1 LSNYNY
7 QNRSNSGSGRSGDR
21 SVRRGSSAGRV
32 SASRASAG
40 RSSDYSQRG
49 GSSANRV
56 SASRGSNGGQK
67 RRSAGRSSGSAKSYT
82 STRVLHILAVIGV
95 TLLFIIVAAFL
106 ACFILFKGP
115 SDSIKREAVSTFH
128 EMSAMKWLPGVFLPK
143 DEVDSILEGG
153 KMVEVDEGTVTNLD
167 LIDMTATES
176 AESQEPIEI
185 QDVTGSSYKGKLMI
199 IKDPSKVFLGT
210 VPEFYE
216 GPGEVVADI
225 MTHYPG
231 AVAGVNG
238 GDFVDMGSYSYTA
251 QPLGAIISNGQ
262 VVYCDADYD
271 KAYHLSGFTND
282 NKFFMGNITINEA
295 LEMGVRDAVYTV
307 HETGP
312 FLVMDGEAMVDQVPD
327 SATYGGGKNPRTAI
341 GQRADGSI
349 ILLVVDGRQANS
361 LGATFKD
368 LAYVMLEQG
377 AVNACAMDGGT
388 SSQMV
393 YYGEVINNPYSPTG
407 PRKCPTAWLVYE

>member
-1 LSNYNY
+1 MST
-7 QNRSNSGSGRSGDR
+7 
-21 SVRRGSSAGRV
+21 
-32 SASRASAG
+32 
-40 RSSDYSQRG
+40 
-49 GSSANRV
+49 
-56 SASRGSNGGQK
+56 K
-67 RRSAGRSSGSAKSYT
+67 RKSTKSYT
-82 STRVLHILAVIGV
+82 TTRIVHILAVIGI
-95 TLLFIIVAAFL
+95 TLLFIIVAAFF
-106 ACFILFKGP
+106 ACLILFKGP
-115 SDSIKREAVSTFH
+115 SPSIKIEAVNTFT

-143 DEVDSILEGG
+143 EEVDGILNSSR
-153 KMVEVDEGTVTNLD
+153 MVEVDEGTVTNLD
-167 LIDMTATES
+167 LIDTTAKEPEES
-176 AESQEPIEI
+176 ESHDPIEI
-185 QDVTGSSYKGKLMI
+185 QDVSGGSYKGKLMI
-199 IKDPSKVFLGT
+199 IQDPSKVFLGT

-216 GPGEVVADI
+216 GAGEVVADI
-225 MTHYPG
+225 ITHYPG

-251 QPLGAIISNGQ
+251 QPLGAIISQGE
-262 VVYCDADYD
+262 VLYCDADYD
-271 KAYHLSGFTND
+271 KIYHLSGFTND
-282 NKFFMGNITINEA
+282 NKFFMGNISINDA

-312 FLVMDGEAMVDQVPD
+312 FLVMDGEALIDTVPD

-393 YYGEVINNPYSPTG
+393 YQGEVINNPYSPTG

>member
-1 LSNYNY
+1 MST
-7 QNRSNSGSGRSGDR
+7 
-21 SVRRGSSAGRV
+21 
-32 SASRASAG
+32 
-40 RSSDYSQRG
+40 
-49 GSSANRV
+49 
-56 SASRGSNGGQK
+56 K
-67 RRSAGRSSGSAKSYT
+67 RRTSSKSYT
-82 STRVLHILAVIGV
+82 STRIGHILAVIGI
-95 TLLFIIVAAFL
+95 TLLFIVVAAFVAL
-106 ACFILFKGP
+106 LILFKGP
-115 SDSIKREAVSTFH
+115 SQTAKNEAVPTFH
-128 EMSAMKWLPGVFLPK
+128 EMSAMKWVPHLFLSNEEI
-143 DEVDSILEGG
+143 DNILNSS
-153 KMVEVDEGTVTNLD
+153 KMVEVEEGTVTNLD
-167 LIDMTATES
+167 LIDTTTLVEDTS
-176 AESQEPIEI
+176 SQEPIVI

-199 IKDPSKVFLGT
+199 IRDPSKVFLGT

-225 MTHYPG
+225 ITHYPG

-238 GDFVDMGSYSYTA
+238 GDFIDMGSYSYTA
-251 QPLGAIISNGQ
+251 QPLGAVISNGQ
-262 VVYCDADYD
+262 VVYCSADYD
-271 KAYHLSGFTND
+271 TPYHLSGFTSD

-312 FLVMDGEAMVDQVPD
+312 FLVMDGVALINEVPD

-349 ILLVVDGRQANS
+349 LLLVVDGRQANS

-368 LAYVMLEQG
+368 LAYIMLEYG

>member
-1 LSNYNY
+1 MSKK
-7 QNRSNSGSGRSGDR
+7 RKK
-21 SVRRGSSAGRV
+21 SSR
-32 SASRASAG
+32 
-40 RSSDYSQRG
+40 
-49 GSSANRV
+49 
-56 SASRGSNGGQK
+56 
-67 RRSAGRSSGSAKSYT
+67 SYT
-82 STRVLHILAVIGV
+82 SARITHILAVIGT
-95 TLLFIIVAAFL
+95 TLLFIIVAAFIAL
-106 ACFILFKGP
+106 LILFKGP
-115 SDSIKREAVSTFH
+115 SDTAKKEAVNTFT
-128 EMSAMKWLPGVFLPK
+128 EMSAMKWVPKMFLPAE
-143 DEVDSILEGG
+143 EVQSILDASR
-153 KMVEVDEGTVTNLD
+153 MVEVEAGTVTNLD
-167 LIDMTATES
+167 LIDTTVS
-176 AESQEPIEI
+176 TVSDSQEPIEI

-199 IKDPSKVFLGT
+199 IRDPSKVFLGT

-225 MTHYPG
+225 ISHYPG

-251 QPLGAIISNGQ
+251 QPLGAIISNGE
-262 VVYCDADYD
+262 VVFCAGDYD
-271 KAYHLSGFTND
+271 TPYHLSGFTSD

-295 LEMGVRDAVYTV
+295 LNMGVRDAVYTV

-312 FLVMDGEAMVDQVPD
+312 FLVMDGEALINEVPD

-368 LAYVMLEQG
+368 LAYVMLDYG

>member
-1 LSNYNY
+1 M
-7 QNRSNSGSGRSGDR
+7 NR
-21 SVRRGSSAGRV
+21 
-32 SASRASAG
+32 
-40 RSSDYSQRG
+40 
-49 GSSANRV
+49 
-56 SASRGSNGGQK
+56 K
-67 RRSAGRSSGSAKSYT
+67 RRKSSKSYT
-82 STRVLHILAVIGV
+82 KTRVAHICAVAGT
-95 TLLFIIVAAFL
+95 TLLFLIVACLIAL
-106 ACFILFKGP
+106 LILFKGP
-115 SDSIKREAVSTFH
+115 SESIKKEAVNTFT
-128 EMSAMKWLPGVFLPK
+128 EMSAMKWVPKLFLPAE
-143 DEVDSILEGG
+143 EVSQILESSR
-153 KMVEVDEGTVTNLD
+153 MVEVEAGTVTNLD
-167 LIDMTATES
+167 LIDTTAPVIT
-176 AESQEPIEI
+176 ESQEPIEI

-199 IKDPSKVFLGT
+199 IRDPSKVFLGT

-231 AVAGVNG
+231 TIAGVNG

-251 QPLGAIISNGQ
+251 QPLGAIISNGE
-262 VVYCDADYD
+262 VKYCAGDYD
-271 KAYHLSGFTND
+271 TPYHLSGFTSD

-295 LEMGVRDAVYTV
+295 LAMGVRDAVYTV

-312 FLVMDGEAMVDQVPD
+312 FLVMDGEALINEVPD

-368 LAYVMLEQG
+368 LAYVMLDYG

-388 SSQMV
+388 SSQMI
-393 YYGEVINNPYSPTG
+393 YKGEVINNPYSPTG

>member
-1 LSNYNY
+1 MSKK
-7 QNRSNSGSGRSGDR
+7 RKKT
-21 SVRRGSSAGRV
+21 
-32 SASRASAG
+32 SR
-40 RSSDYSQRG
+40 
-49 GSSANRV
+49 
-56 SASRGSNGGQK
+56 
-67 RRSAGRSSGSAKSYT
+67 SYT
-82 STRVLHILAVIGV
+82 STRIDHIFGVIG
-95 TLLFIIVAAFL
+95 TCLLFIIVAAFIAL
-106 ACFILFKGP
+106 LILFKGP
-115 SDSIKREAVSTFH
+115 SETAKREAVNTFT
-128 EMSAMKWLPGVFLPK
+128 EMSAMKWVPKMFLPAE
-143 DEVDSILEGG
+143 EVQNILNNSR
-153 KMVEVDEGTVTNLD
+153 MVEVEAGTVTNLD
-167 LIDMTATES
+167 LIDTSVTNTTD
-176 AESQEPIEI
+176 SQEPIEI
-185 QDVTGSSYKGKLMI
+185 QDVSGGSYKGKLMI
-199 IKDPSKVFLGT
+199 IRDPSKVFLGT

-225 MTHYPG
+225 ITHYPG

-238 GDFVDMGSYSYTA
+238 GDFIDMGSYSYTA
-251 QPLGAIISNGQ
+251 QPLGAVISNGV
-262 VVYCDADYD
+262 VVYCAGDYD
-271 KAYHLSGFTND
+271 TPYHLSGFTSD

-295 LEMGVRDAVYTV
+295 MEMGVRDAVYTV

-312 FLVMDGEAMVDQVPD
+312 FLVMDGEALINEVPD
-327 SATYGGGKNPRTAI
+327 SATYGGVKNPRTAI

-368 LAYVMLEQG
+368 LAYIMLDYG

>member
-1 LSNYNY
+1 MS
-7 QNRSNSGSGRSGDR
+7 QH
-21 SVRRGSSAGRV
+21 RRKSS
-32 SASRASAG
+32 
-40 RSSDYSQRG
+40 
-49 GSSANRV
+49 
-56 SASRGSNGGQK
+56 
-67 RRSAGRSSGSAKSYT
+67 KSYT
-82 STRVLHILAVIGV
+82 KTRILHILAIIGI
-95 TLLFIIVAAFL
+95 TLLFVVAACFL
-106 ACFILFKGP
+106 ALLILFKGP
-115 SDSIKREAVSTFH
+115 SPTAKTEAVPTFH
-128 EMSAMKWLPGVFLPK
+128 EMSAMKWVPYLFLNNS
-143 DEVDSILEGG
+143 EVDQILDNS
-153 KMVEVDEGTVTNLD
+153 KMVEVEEGTVTNLD
-167 LIDMTATES
+167 LIDTTTVETT
-176 AESQEPIEI
+176 SQEPIEVL
-185 QDVTGSSYKGKLMI
+185 DVSGASYKGKLMI

-231 AVAGVNG
+231 TVAGVNG
-238 GDFVDMGSYSYTA
+238 GDFIDMGSYSYTA
-251 QPLGAIISNGQ
+251 QPLGAVISNNT
-262 VVYCDADYD
+262 VVYCDANYD
-271 KAYHLSGFTND
+271 TPYHLSGFTND

-312 FLVMDGEAMVDQVPD
+312 FLVMDGVALIDAVPD

-341 GQRADGSI
+341 GQRADGSV

-368 LAYVMLEQG
+368 LAYTMLEYG

>member
-1 LSNYNY
+1 MSDYNY
-7 QNRSNSGSGRSGDR
+7 SSSNSRSGRSGDYSR
-21 SVRRGSSAGRV
+21 SSRSSGGRSGSAGRPGK
-32 SASRASAG
+32 SS
-40 RSSDYSQRG
+40 RSSK
-49 GSSANRV
+49 SS
-56 SASRGSNGGQK
+56 
-67 RRSAGRSSGSAKSYT
+67 KSYT
-82 STRVLHILAVIGV
+82 STRVIHILAVIGI
-95 TLLFIIVAAFL
+95 TLLFVLLAAFL

-115 SDSIKREAVSTFH
+115 SESIKREAVSTFH

-153 KMVEVDEGTVTNLD
+153 KMLEVEEGTVTNLD
-167 LIDMTATES
+167 LIDMTAAQPET
-176 AESQEPIEI
+176 SQEPIEI
-185 QDVTGSSYKGKLMI
+185 QDISGGSYKGKLMI

-216 GPGEVVADI
+216 GAGEVVADI
-225 MTHYPG
+225 IKHYPG

-251 QPLGAIISNGQ
+251 QPLGAVISNGQ
-262 VVYCDADYD
+262 VVFCDADYD
-271 KAYHLSGFTND
+271 KVYHLSGFTSD
-282 NKFFMGNITINEA
+282 NKFFMGQISINEA
-295 LEMGVRDAVYTV
+295 LAMGVRDAVYTV

-312 FLVMDGEAMVDQVPD
+312 YLVMDGEAMVDQVPD

-341 GQRADGSI
+341 GQRSDGSI

-393 YYGEVINNPYSPTG
+393 YHDEVINNPYSPTG
-407 PRKCPTAWLVYE
+407 PRKCPTAWIVYE